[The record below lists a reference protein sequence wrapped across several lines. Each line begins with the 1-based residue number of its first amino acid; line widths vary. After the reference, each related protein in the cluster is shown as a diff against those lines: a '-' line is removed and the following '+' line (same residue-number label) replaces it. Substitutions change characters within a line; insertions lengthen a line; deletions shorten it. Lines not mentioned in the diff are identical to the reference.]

1 MDYSRSIM
9 EILEAHL
16 SPTPQYA
23 GAANKVGVSSELE
36 KALEGSDRETPEMR
50 RESIRCAYNKR
61 RYG

>member
-1 MDYSRSIM
+1 MDYSRAIM

-16 SPTPQYA
+16 SPTPQCA
-23 GAANKVGVSSELE
+23 GANKVGVSSELE

>member
-1 MDYSRSIM
+1 M

-23 GAANKVGVSSELE
+23 GAANKVGPSSELE

>member
-23 GAANKVGVSSELE
+23 GANKVGVSSELE
-36 KALEGSDRETPEMR
+36 KALEGSDRETPEVR
-50 RESIRCAYNKR
+50 REVIRCAYNKR